1 MTTSE
6 CGLSIEI
13 PQKALFLLSEKS
25 RYKVLY
31 GGRGSA
37 KTESIGRALIVKA
50 ISEKVRILCARQI
63 QNSIADSVYK
73 VLCDI
78 ISEMNLD
85 DFFYITKDRIV
96 CTLTGSDFFFK
107 GIVASIKE
115 IKSTKGVNYC
125 WVEEGESVSEKSWDV
140 LIPTIREPDSEIWV
154 SFNPNLRTDITYE
167 KFVLNPPDNC
177 ISVEMNYCDNPFF
190 PDVLRQEMEA
200 CKKLNY
206 AKYEHIW
213 LGIPNSEAGNLIKMN
228 KFKRYKTPPER
239 FDRLFI
245 TCDTAFSEKKSAD
258 DSCFLLGGVKGYEKY
273 ILDVYAKKVSFVELC
288 RDLKSFYLSAQE
300 KYGQKSFLSTIYIEN
315 KASGISLTQQ
325 LRTEGLPIKEI
336 YPTVRSVDKNR
347 EITADKYTR
356 FLEIESDLDSGYV
369 YLPESAHWLPQFTR
383 ECEAFT
389 GGKQA
394 EHDDIVDCL
403 TYFLKLARK
412 QEEPDWAAMNKMF

>member
-1 MTTSE
+1 MET
-6 CGLSIEI
+6 LKSIDVKI
-13 PQKALFLLSEKS
+13 PNKLAFLYTKSS

-31 GGRGSA
+31 GGRGSG
-37 KTESIGRALIVKA
+37 KTETIA
-50 ISEKVRILCARQI
+50 RILILLSLKKKIRVLCTRQV
-63 QNSIADSVYK
+63 QVSIKDSVYR
-73 VLCDI
+73 VLESI
-78 ISEMNLD
+78 IRETNLTQY
-85 DFFYITKDRIV
+85 FTILSDRIKSV
-96 CTLTGSDFFFK
+96 TGSDFFFK
-107 GIVASIKE
+107 GIATGIDE
-115 IKSTKGVNYC
+115 IKSMKGVNIC
-125 WVEEGESVSEKSWDV
+125 WVEEADSVSEKSWDV
-140 LIPTIREPDSEIWV
+140 LIPTIREPESEIWV

-167 KFVLNPPDNC
+167 KFVLNPPENC
-177 ISVEMNYCDNPFF
+177 ISVEINYNDNPFF
-190 PDVLRQEMEA
+190 PEVLRQEMEA

-228 KFKRYKTPPER
+228 MFKRYKNPPER
-239 FDRLFI
+239 FERLFI
-245 TCDTAFSEKKSAD
+245 ICDTAFSEKKSAD
-258 DSCFLLGGVKGYEKY
+258 DSCFLLGGVIGHEKY

-288 RDLKSFYLSAQE
+288 RDLKSFYLASKEQY
-300 KYGQKSFLSTIYIEN
+300 KKSFLSTIYIEN
-315 KASGISLTQQ
+315 KASGISLIQQ

-336 YPTVRSVDKNR
+336 YPTVRNADKKK

-369 YLPESAHWLPQFTR
+369 YLPEAAHWLPVFTR

-403 TYFLKLARK
+403 TYFLKLSRK